1 MRNKIAWIVIL
12 LSWLTAG
19 AAADEKTKALEKN
32 KLLEAEMALA
42 KTSASYLIM
51 NFSEK
56 FISLKSRGII
66 LKKWEIR
73 KARFWGQYVPIKA
86 FGLFKK
92 SAWFPPKRKSI
103 VPGKEAQGDV
113 DLQVLELKEMPSRY
127 RLTFPDGIHIS
138 IRNRTRK
145 FFPFLG
151 NVGSSLGRLT
161 LLPLKALW
169 FSIKKKRFTEI
180 ELVMADEKDS
190 KGLYWSFLEGQ
201 SCIIYRPIK

>member
-12 LSWLTAG
+12 LSWLTAA
-19 AAADEKTKALEKN
+19 AAADEKTKAFEQN
-32 KLLEAEMALA
+32 KLLEAELALA
-42 KTSASYLIM
+42 KTSTSYLIM
-51 NFSEK
+51 DFSEK
-56 FISLKSRGII
+56 SISLKSRGII

-86 FGLFKK
+86 FVLLKK
-92 SAWFPPKRKSI
+92 SAWFPPKRKNI

-113 DLQVLELKEMPSRY
+113 DLEVLELKEMPSRY
-127 RLTFPDGIHIS
+127 RLTFPDGIYIS
-138 IRNRTRK
+138 IRPRARK

-151 NVGSSLGRLT
+151 NIGTSIGRLT

-169 FSIKKKRFTEI
+169 FSMRKERFAEI
-180 ELVMADEKDS
+180 ELVMANYKEA

-201 SCIIYRPIK
+201 SCIIYRAKK